1 LKFSFTECEKIM
13 LRSWESAEDQDDPRV
28 RNAISAHRA
37 SIAEMERIIAED
49 DKRAAKKRRA
59 GVTC

>member
-1 LKFSFTECEKIM
+1 M
-13 LRSWESAEDQDDPRV
+13 LRSWESAEDQCDPRV
-28 RNAISAHRA
+28 QKAIAHHRA

-59 GVTC
+59 RVTR